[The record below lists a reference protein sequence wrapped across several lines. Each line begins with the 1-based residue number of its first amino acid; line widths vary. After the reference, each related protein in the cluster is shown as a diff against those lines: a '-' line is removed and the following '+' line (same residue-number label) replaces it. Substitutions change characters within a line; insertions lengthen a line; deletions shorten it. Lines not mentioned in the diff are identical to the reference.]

1 MSVINI
7 LWRMGYYCVNPPS
20 IISAVGN
27 IHIMTQLETCQPILL
42 NYFWIT
48 PEASNT
54 WEATI
59 VHSAVS
65 LDSTR
70 MSNLYTEQFN
80 VLCME
85 YGLYWTPH
93 R

>member
-1 MSVINI
+1 MQDGLI
-7 LWRMGYYCVNPPS
+7 LCQPS
-20 IISAVGN
+20 LYNSAAGN

-70 MSNLYTEQFN
+70 MSSLYTEQFN

-85 YGLYWTPH
+85 YRLYWAPH